1 MLWNIVW
8 SVLLL
13 AAPVL
18 AEGLTRF
25 EIKDLTQRNILTL
38 HLEAPLEKV
47 AAQCP
52 MFRGYL
58 SLHLEALEKGI
69 EGELEFD
76 LRSLNSGSGL
86 RDIFINEKVF
96 DHKQFPLAKLR
107 INRWSQAIQG
117 PIKNETPVGG
127 HVEGVLSYREKT
139 VPVKVPLQ
147 LVYFPASEKTK
158 ARLPGNLLRLSSRG
172 QWDFKNLGISVPQE
186 LSSVFG
192 TQAEIVFDA
201 VGSDQTPNDKILL
214 PEGPKPKERS

>member
-1 MLWNIVW
+1 MFRLTLW
-8 SVLLL
+8 SFFLLTIS
-13 AAPVL
+13 
-18 AEGLTRF
+18 GLSESATRF
-25 EIKDLTQRNILTL
+25 EIKDLTQRNSLTL
-38 HLEAPLEKV
+38 QLEAPLEKV
-47 AAQCP
+47 VAQCP

-58 SLHLEALEKGI
+58 SLNLEAPEKDL

-76 LRSLNSGSGL
+76 LRSLNTSSGL
-86 RDIFINEKVF
+86 RDLLISEKIF

-117 PIKNETPVGG
+117 PIKNETPVSGQA
-127 HVEGVLSYREKT
+127 EGVLSYRDKT

-186 LSSVFG
+186 LSSVLG

-201 VGSDQTPNDKILL
+201 VGSDQTPNDKVLL